1 MLTVAA
7 VPMAVGLAAA
17 LSCLALIQVLAFV
30 LNILPVPGLD
40 GFGVLEPFLSPQA
53 RLLAAKV
60 APWAPLVL
68 LVVLL
73 GLPGASAVL
82 FGIGDVLF
90 GLIGGN
96 ARLANAGYAQLLFWR
111 CGPPPVRRVEAY
123 PTACAARR
131 ERCRRADHRRDRV
144 AVRRQRVHRPPAQV
158 VRLVADHRL
167 RAGRGVHEVA
177 HVQVPRRDAERAG
190 HRVDVDVQRLRRDLQ
205 AGDPGLLG
213 GLAQRRGAQRGVA
226 RLAVAAELDPPA
238 DARVQGQQH
247 VLARGVEHERRG
259 RQVARARRSGRR
271 RRRGG
276 RRGRPAART

>member
-1 MLTVAA
+1 MALTFVLPVLFLLLGGIPLPGGAVLVNHGAIRSRAARSLVSFAGPAVNLVLGLALVLTVAA

-111 CGPPPVRRVEAY
+111 
-123 PTACAARR
+123 
-131 ERCRRADHRRDRV
+131 
-144 AVRRQRVHRPPAQV
+144 
-158 VRLVADHRL
+158 
-167 RAGRGVHEVA
+167 
-177 HVQVPRRDAERAG
+177 
-190 HRVDVDVQRLRRDLQ
+190 
-205 AGDPGLLG
+205 
-213 GLAQRRGAQRGVA
+213 
-226 RLAVAAELDPPA
+226 
-238 DARVQGQQH
+238 
-247 VLARGVEHERRG
+247 
-259 RQVARARRSGRR
+259 
-271 RRRGG
+271 
-276 RRGRPAART
+276 